1 MSGSIVV
8 MQMSTVPWSA
18 RSAGTW
24 AVHSALSTVA
34 PWSPATTSYQYQP
47 PSTNGFRGS
56 VNVNVPGLALD
67 RAGVDALGVAARHRL
82 VDRDGRPGTG
92 HVDRQL
98 HLGDDGVATPVGR
111 REGVEVGAE
120 RQQLRRLEPQ
130 RGARADLVGVQL
142 ATGRGGLAD
151 GGVVEVLGPLVA
163 TDLEA
168 VGVELGLLE
177 VDVEGEDV
185 GVAVDRE
192 DLPLEQPG
200 DGAGLGVG
208 AHASMPP
215 LVSSAPSVKC
225 GLSLLSYIDSAA
237 PMAMCMS
244 RYL

>member
-1 MSGSIVV
+1 
-8 MQMSTVPWSA
+8 MQTSTVPCSA

-24 AVHSALSTVA
+24 AVHSACSTVA
-34 PWSPATTSYQYQP
+34 PSSPATTSYQYQP
-47 PSTNGFRGS
+47 PSTK
-56 VNVNVPGLALD
+56 GLSG
-67 RAGVDALGVAARHRL
+67 RANEKEPESPSTVAESTRCAVAARHRL
-82 VDRDGRPGTG
+82 VDGHHRADTG
-92 HVDRQL
+92 ERHRELDV
-98 HLGDDGVATPVGR
+98 GDDGVAPPVGR

-120 RQQLRRLEPQ
+120 RQQLRGLEPE

-142 ATGRGGLAD
+142 ASGRGGLAD
-151 GGVVEVLGPLVA
+151 RGVVEVLGGLVT
-163 TDLEA
+163 TDRVA
-168 VGVELGLLE
+168 VGVELGLLQ
-177 VDVEGEDV
+177 VDVEREDV
-185 GVAVDRE
+185 GVAVDRQ

-200 DGAGLGVG
+200 DGSGIGG